1 MSCYYPPHC
10 PNLPNFRAESAQTS
24 LQTVNGIYSGSAS
37 HLFSILSIL
46 CFALI
51 FLKWK
56 SFHMPER
63 KRQKTKGFRISHFQ
77 WWFSS
82 DIMAVKGLSLSV
94 ASHSVRLSNL
104 CFASHSVRLSSL
116 SFASHSVR
124 LSSLSFVNYSAV
136 LLSLTVATAY
146 YRPTLKTL
154 FRIVLT
160 ES

>member
-1 MSCYYPPHC
+1 
-10 PNLPNFRAESAQTS
+10 
-24 LQTVNGIYSGSAS
+24 
-37 HLFSILSIL
+37 
-46 CFALI
+46 
-51 FLKWK
+51 
-56 SFHMPER
+56 MPER

-116 SFASHSVR
+116 SF
-124 LSSLSFVNYSAV
+124 VNYSAV